1 MSSSP
6 KSDIPKLLKGVMWV
20 AIVALI
26 AGAFI
31 CVYWV
36 LFTPS
41 GDVIPKAFLTILL
54 LAGFAGVALGDS
66 YLAPN
71 RPAWL
76 IPASMAAWILILLA
90 GIFLI
95 WVPNE
100 AFDFDY
106 GFGGA
111 YKFWNFILVVVYVQ
125 LALLH
130 QRLIWRAHARYVTTF
145 TRSLVLVTT
154 GLVLALLVTAL
165 IPLVYPHDYPPLYGR
180 VMVALAILAAVGT
193 ALVPLVTAMFAP
205 RTPRAAAASRPA
217 AQAALP
223 WPTYGDGV
231 TPLPMLPNGQPD
243 FEAQRTGVPSPGS
256 RSFGPQPAAH
266 QPDPAFTRQQ
276 HLDPFGAAGSA
287 QPTSGIPGSL
297 SQDPPAG
304 APHPPL

>member
-1 MSSSP
+1 
-6 KSDIPKLLKGVMWV
+6 MWV

-66 YLAPN
+66 YLAQN

-76 IPASMAAWILILLA
+76 IPASMAAWVLILLA
-90 GIFLI
+90 GVALI

-100 AFDFDY
+100 VFDDRY
-106 GFGGA
+106 GLGGA
-111 YKFWNFILVVVYVQ
+111 LKFWNFILVLVYVQ

-145 TRSLVLVTT
+145 TRILVLVTT
-154 GLVLALLVTAL
+154 AFVLALLVTAL
-165 IPLVYPHDYPPLYGR
+165 LPLVFPGDYPSLYGR
-180 VMVALAILAAVGT
+180 VMVALAILGAVGT

-205 RTPRAAAASRPA
+205 RTPRPSAGGRANGQPL
-217 AQAALP
+217 LP
-223 WPTYGDGV
+223 WPTYRDGV
-231 TPLPMLPNGQPD
+231 TPLPMLDNGQPD
-243 FEAQRTGVPSPGS
+243 FDAQRTGIPSPGA
-256 RSFGPQPAAH
+256 RSFGPPPGAH
-266 QPDPAFTRQQ
+266 HPNPVVAHDPLAGSAR
-276 HLDPFGAAGSA
+276 HSHVDPFGAAGSV

-297 SQDPPAG
+297 PQEPPAG
-304 APHPPL
+304 APRPPL